1 MQLNEQNPV
10 NTACWSC
17 ASPLAGAR
25 LVCESCGKIQ
35 PPSAAATYF
44 EVFGLPRRLHID
56 LPALESTFYKLSRKL
71 HPDIYARS
79 GSDEQQWSLA
89 NTSLL
94 NDAYR
99 TLKSPLPRTEYLLQ
113 LEGVQLEEPD
123 KAAKQ
128 ARTPPD
134 LLEEVFEL
142 NMQLEEMRMNRNVG
156 EEDLGLR
163 NDLENAK
170 VQFDAQ
176 LAAADKGLE
185 ALFTRWDQAV
195 DAGDDA
201 QKTDVKEKLTA
212 LLDRRRYVRNLVRDV
227 DEALSN

>member
-1 MQLNEQNPV
+1 MQLDVQNSV

-35 PPSAAATYF
+35 PTSAAATYF
-44 EVFGLPRRLHID
+44 EVFGLPQKLHID
-56 LPALESTFYKLSRKL
+56 LSTLERAFHKLSRKL
-71 HPDIYARS
+71 HPDIYARA
-79 GSDEQQWSLA
+79 GAEEQQWSLA

-99 TLKSPLPRTEYLLQ
+99 TLKSPLSRTEYLLK
-113 LEGVQLEEPD
+113 LEGVQLEDD
-123 KAAKQ
+123 KAAKL

-142 NMQLEEMRMNRNVG
+142 NMQLEEMRMNRKLG

-163 NDLENAK
+163 SDLEKAK
-170 VQFDAQ
+170 AQFETQMDAADAQ
-176 LAAADKGLE
+176 LE
-185 ALFTRWDQAV
+185 ALWTRWDAA
-195 DAGDDA
+195 DDEAERAG
-201 QKTDVKEKLTA
+201 VKEKLTA
-212 LLDRRRYVRNLVRDV
+212 LLDRRRYVRNLLRDV
-227 DEALSN
+227 NEALSG